1 MTQKTVVASEPP
13 SNPVSKEAILKNA
26 FAAAVAVADP
36 QVIVPQYLAR
46 IFPAGQEPQ
55 GRCLVVGA
63 GKASAS
69 MASALEAYAKLH
81 WPKVTLEGIVL
92 TRYGHNSPTAHIK
105 IVEAGH
111 PVPDQAG
118 MDGAKEVLA
127 LTQQLQK
134 GDVLIALVSGGGSS
148 LLTLPQA
155 GISID
160 DMRKTTQALL
170 RSGAPI
176 EEMNVVRKHLSAIL
190 GGNLARVA
198 IARGARVE
206 ALLISDVTGDS
217 PADIA
222 SGPCAAD
229 YSTYLDALNIL
240 EKYNLDASSIPVSV
254 LNHLQQGLA
263 GEKPETLK
271 DVDLIDAQ
279 VANHVIATA
288 YKSLEAAADY
298 VRTHGYEP
306 IILGDTITGEAQE
319 VGIEQ
324 VALVRDHVARGF
336 DKPLALISGGECTVT
351 IPADVKGRGGR
362 CSEYLLSLFAA
373 SKDLPQLAALA
384 ADTDGIDGSEK
395 NAGAWF
401 DATVRESGQAEG
413 LVPEKFLLAHDCYG
427 FFAELDALVETGPT
441 LTNVNDFRIIL
452 LEK

>member
-1 MTQKTVVASEPP
+1 MTQQNIQTNSI
-13 SNPVSKEAILKNA
+13 EAILKNA

-36 QVIVPQYLAR
+36 QVIVPQYLAK
-46 IFPAGQEPQ
+46 IFPAGQEPK

-69 MASALEAYAKLH
+69 MASALESYAKTH
-81 WPKVTLEGIVL
+81 WPQVKLEGVVL
-92 TRYGHNSPTAHIK
+92 TRYGHASPTSQIQ
-105 IVEAGH
+105 IIEAGH

-118 MDGAKEVLA
+118 MDGAKAIYA
-127 LTQQLQK
+127 LTQQLK
-134 GDVLIALVSGGGSS
+134 PDDVLIALVSGGGSS
-148 LLTLPQA
+148 LLTLPQE

-160 DMRKTTQALL
+160 DMRKTTEALL

-176 EEMNVVRKHLSAIL
+176 EEMNIVRKHLSAIL

-198 IARGARVE
+198 ISRGARVE

-229 YSTYLDALNIL
+229 YSTYQDALAIF
-240 EKYNLDASSIPVSV
+240 EKYRLGKDEIPASV

-271 DVDLIDAQ
+271 DSDLVNAQ

-288 YKSLEAAADY
+288 YKSLEAAAEY
-298 VRTHGYEP
+298 VRTQGYVP
-306 IILGDTITGEAQE
+306 MILGDTITGEAQE
-319 VGIEQ
+319 VGMSQAQLAKEYLSKPTDQ
-324 VALVRDHVARGF
+324 
-336 DKPLALISGGECTVT
+336 PLAIISGGECTVT
-351 IPADVKGRGGR
+351 IPADIKGRGGR
-362 CSEYLLSLFAA
+362 CSEYLLALFAA
-373 SKDLPQLAALA
+373 SSDLPTMAALA

-401 DATVRESGQAEG
+401 TGDVRKASESKGLTAE
-413 LVPEKFLLAHDCYG
+413 PFLAAHDCYG
-427 FFAELDALVETGPT
+427 FFAELGALVETGPT

-452 LEK
+452 LNK

>member
-1 MTQKTVVASEPP
+1 MTQQNTKLTATED
-13 SNPVSKEAILKNA
+13 ILKNA

-46 IFPAGQEPQ
+46 IFPVGQEPK
-55 GRCLVVGA
+55 GKCLVVGA

-69 MASALEAYAKLH
+69 MASALEAYAKRF
-81 WPKVTLEGIVL
+81 WPQVKLEGVVL
-92 TRYGHNSPTAHIK
+92 TRYGHSSPTSHIK

-118 MDGAKEVLA
+118 MDGAKEVLSLA
-127 LTQQLQK
+127 KQLQT

-148 LLTLPQA
+148 LLTLPQE

-160 DMRKTTQALL
+160 DMRKTTEALL

-229 YSTYLDALNIL
+229 YSTYLDAVNIL
-240 EKYNLDASSIPVSV
+240 EKYQLDSQAIPVSV
-254 LNHLQQGLA
+254 LNHLQHGLA
-263 GEKPETLK
+263 GDIPETLK
-271 DVDLIDAQ
+271 DVDLVNAQ

-288 YKSLEAAADY
+288 YKSLEAAAEY
-298 VRTHGYEP
+298 VRTQGYEP
-306 IILGDTITGEAQE
+306 VVLGDTITGEAQD

-324 VALVRDHVARGF
+324 AALVRDHLVSGI

-351 IPADVKGRGGR
+351 IPKGVKGRGGR
-362 CSEYLLSLFAA
+362 CSEYLLSLFVA
-373 SKDLPQLAALA
+373 SEGVSNLAALA

-401 DATVRESGQAEG
+401 SGDIRKESGLKG
-413 LVPEKFLLAHDCYG
+413 LNPETFLATHDCYG
-427 FFAELDALVETGPT
+427 FFAELGALVETGPT

-452 LEK
+452 LDK

>member
-1 MTQKTVVASEPP
+1 MTQQNHSPLNLET
-13 SNPVSKEAILKNA
+13 ILKNA
-26 FAAAVAVADP
+26 FGAAVAVADP
-36 QVIVPQYLAR
+36 SLIVPQYLAK
-46 IFPAGQEPQ
+46 IFPVGQEPK
-55 GRCLVVGA
+55 GRCVVVGA

-69 MASALEAYAKLH
+69 MASALEAYAKKH
-81 WPKVTLEGIVL
+81 WSNTVIEGVVL
-92 TRYGHNSPTAHIK
+92 TRYGHCSPTSHIK

-118 MDGAKEVLA
+118 VDGAREVLTF
-127 LTQQLQK
+127 TQQLQPH
-134 GDVLIALVSGGGSS
+134 DVLIALISGGGSS
-148 LLTLPQA
+148 LLTLPVG

-160 DMRKTTQALL
+160 DMRKTTEALL

-229 YSTYLDALNIL
+229 YSTYFDALNIL
-240 EKYNLDASSIPVSV
+240 EKYQLNESVIPSSV
-254 LNHLQQGLA
+254 LAHLQQGLA
-263 GEKPETLK
+263 GERSETLK
-271 DVDLIDAQ
+271 DIDLIGAN

-298 VRTHGYEP
+298 VRSQGYEP

-319 VGIEQ
+319 VGIFQ
-324 VALVRDHVARGF
+324 AGLVRELLEKIS
-336 DKPLALISGGECTVT
+336 KPTAVISGGECTVT
-351 IPADVKGRGGR
+351 IPSGVKGRGGR
-362 CSEYLLSLFAA
+362 CSEYLLALYSA
-373 SKDLPQLAALA
+373 SVDMPQIAGLA

-401 DATVRESGQAEG
+401 DESIRNVAKSTG
-413 LVPEKFLLAHDCYG
+413 LMPDEFLKEHDCYG
-427 FFAELDALVETGPT
+427 FFAQLGALVETGPT

-452 LEK
+452 LNKKDVE

>member
-1 MTQKTVVASEPP
+1 MTQQNTKPTPTED
-13 SNPVSKEAILKNA
+13 ILKNA

-36 QVIVPQYLAR
+36 QLIVPQYLAK
-46 IFPAGQEPQ
+46 IFPVGHEPK

-69 MASALEAYAKLH
+69 MASALEAYAKVH
-81 WPKVTLEGIVL
+81 WPQVSLEGIVL
-92 TRYGHNSPTAHIK
+92 TRYGHSSPTSYIR

-118 MDGAKEVLA
+118 MDGAQEILS
-127 LTQQLQK
+127 LTKQLQA

-148 LLTLPQA
+148 LLTLPQE

-160 DMRKTTQALL
+160 DMRKTTEALL

-176 EEMNVVRKHLSAIL
+176 EEMNIVRKHLSAIL

-198 IARGARVE
+198 IVRGARVE

-229 YSTYLDALNIL
+229 YSSYLDALNIL
-240 EKYNLDASSIPVSV
+240 EKYQLDSKAIPASV

-263 GEKPETLK
+263 GEIPETLK
-271 DVDLIDAQ
+271 DADLMNAQ

-288 YKSLEAAADY
+288 YKSLEAAAEY
-298 VRTHGYEP
+298 VRNQGYEP
-306 IILGDTITGEAQE
+306 IILGDTITGEAQD

-324 VALVRDHVARGF
+324 AALARDYLVNGF

-351 IPADVKGRGGR
+351 IPAGLKGRGGR
-362 CSEYLLSLFAA
+362 CSEFLLSFFAA
-373 SKDLPQLAALA
+373 SKDVPNLAALA

-401 DATVRESGQAEG
+401 SSDIRKDSEQKD
-413 LVPEKFLLAHDCYG
+413 LIPETFLAAHDCYG
-427 FFAELDALVETGPT
+427 FFAELGALVETGPT

-452 LEK
+452 LNK

>member
-1 MTQKTVVASEPP
+1 
-13 SNPVSKEAILKNA
+13 
-26 FAAAVAVADP
+26 
-36 QVIVPQYLAR
+36 
-46 IFPAGQEPQ
+46 
-55 GRCLVVGA
+55 
-63 GKASAS
+63 
-69 MASALEAYAKLH
+69 MASALELYASTH
-81 WPKVTLEGIVL
+81 WPQVKIDGVVL
-92 TRYGHNSPTAHIK
+92 TRYGHAAPTNHIQ
-105 IVEAGH
+105 IIEAGH

-118 MDGAKEVLA
+118 MNGAKAIYA
-127 LTQQLQK
+127 LTQQLEP

-148 LLTLPQA
+148 LLTLPQE

-160 DMRKTTQALL
+160 DMRKTTEALL

-176 EEMNVVRKHLSAIL
+176 EEMNIVRKHLSAIL

-198 IARGARVE
+198 IAHGARVE

-229 YSTYLDALNIL
+229 YSTYQDALAIF
-240 EKYNLDASSIPVSV
+240 EKYRLGKNEIPASV
-254 LNHLQQGLA
+254 LNHLREGLA
-263 GEKPETLK
+263 GKQPETLK
-271 DVDLIDAQ
+271 DSDLVDAQ

-298 VRTHGYEP
+298 VRSQGYEP

-319 VGIEQ
+319 VGRAQ
-324 VALVRDHVARGF
+324 ADLAREY
-336 DKPLALISGGECTVT
+336 LAKGGKSLAIISGGECTVT
-351 IPADVKGRGGR
+351 IPMGIKGRGGR

-373 SKDLPQLAALA
+373 SKDLPHLAALA

-401 DATVRESGQAEG
+401 TGDTRKTSADKG
-413 LVPEKFLLAHDCYG
+413 LVAEPFLAAHDCYG
-427 FFAELDALVETGPT
+427 FFAELDTLVETGPT

-452 LEK
+452 LNQ

>member
-1 MTQKTVVASEPP
+1 MTVNIET
-13 SNPVSKEAILKNA
+13 ILKDA
-26 FAAAVAVADP
+26 FTAAVAVADP
-36 QVIVPQYLAR
+36 QVIVPQYLAK
-46 IFPAGQEPQ
+46 IFPKGSEPK

-69 MASALEAYAKLH
+69 MASALESYAKSR
-81 WPKVTLEGIVL
+81 WPQANIEGVVL
-92 TRYGHNSPTAHIK
+92 TRYGHGSPTTQIK

-127 LTQQLQK
+127 LVNKLQP
-134 GDVLIALVSGGGSS
+134 GETLIALISGGGSS

-155 GISID
+155 GISIE
-160 DMRKTTQALL
+160 DMRKTTEALL

-176 EEMNVVRKHLSAIL
+176 EDMNVVRKHLSAIL

-198 IARGARVE
+198 IANGARTE
-206 ALLISDVTGDS
+206 ALLISDVTGDA

-240 EKYNLDASSIPVSV
+240 EKYGLDGSSIPASV
-254 LNHLQQGLA
+254 MTHLKQGLA

-271 DVDLIDAQ
+271 DADLVNAQ

-288 YKSLEAAADY
+288 YKSLEAAAEY
-298 VRTHGYEP
+298 VRVQGYEP

-324 VALVRDHVARGF
+324 AALVLDRVVKGIN
-336 DKPLALISGGECTVT
+336 KPIALISGGECTVT
-351 IPADVKGRGGR
+351 IPAGIKGRGGR
-362 CSEYLLSLFAA
+362 CSEYLLSLFTA
-373 SKDLPQLAALA
+373 SAGVSKIAALA

-401 DATVRESGQAEG
+401 DADVRQASMSKGIEA
-413 LVPEKFLLAHDCYG
+413 EKFLAAHDCYG
-427 FFAELDALVETGPT
+427 FFAELGALVETGPT

-452 LEK
+452 LDK

>member
-1 MTQKTVVASEPP
+1 MTKNASASSMPR
-13 SNPVSKEAILKNA
+13 NKETILKNA

-36 QVIVPQYLAR
+36 QVIVPQYLAK
-46 IFPAGQEPQ
+46 IFPLGQEPK
-55 GRCLVVGA
+55 GKCLVVGA

-69 MASALEAYAKLH
+69 MASALEAYAKVN
-81 WPKVTLEGIVL
+81 WPQTKLEGVVL
-92 TRYGHNSPTAHIK
+92 TRYGHNSPTSHVK
-105 IVEAGH
+105 IIEAGH

-118 MDGAKEVLA
+118 MNGAKEVLA
-127 LTQQLQK
+127 LTNQLAE

-148 LLTLPQA
+148 LLTLPQE

-160 DMRKTTQALL
+160 DMRMTTEALL

-206 ALLISDVTGDS
+206 ALLISDVTGDD

-229 YSTYLDALNIL
+229 YSTYLDAMNIL
-240 EKYNLDASSIPVSV
+240 QKYDLNASSIPSSV
-254 LNHLQQGLA
+254 LNHLKQGLE
-263 GEKPETLK
+263 GKKPETLK
-271 DVDLIDAQ
+271 DADLVNAQ
-279 VANHVIATA
+279 VSNHVIATA
-288 YKSLEAAADY
+288 YKSLEAAADS
-298 VRTHGYEP
+298 VRAVGYEP

-324 VALVRDHVARGF
+324 AALVRDYLAKGMT
-336 DKPLALISGGECTVT
+336 KPLALISGGECTVT
-351 IPADVKGRGGR
+351 IPAGVKGRGGR

-373 SKDLPQLAALA
+373 TPNDLNLAALA

-401 DATVRESGQAEG
+401 DDGIRQASQKSG
-413 LVPEKFLLAHDCYG
+413 LVPEKFLTSHDCYG
-427 FFAELDALVETGPT
+427 FFAEMGALVETGPT

-452 LEK
+452 LNTSYV